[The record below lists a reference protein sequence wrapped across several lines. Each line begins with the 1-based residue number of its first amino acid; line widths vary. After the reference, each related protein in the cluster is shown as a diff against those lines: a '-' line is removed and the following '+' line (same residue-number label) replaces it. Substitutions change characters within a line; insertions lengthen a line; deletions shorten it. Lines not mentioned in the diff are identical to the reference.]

1 MKMKIFRKKST
12 EVDNLERMLDTISDL
27 TRGLGRT
34 EFNNLI
40 EAIKSVYEAR
50 QKLRKVKT
58 DEEKEV
64 ADITD
69 IEKEMAKVDGRD

>member
-1 MKMKIFRKKST
+1 MKLKIFKKHTT
-12 EVDNLERMLDTISDL
+12 EVDNLERMLDIISDL
-27 TRGLGRT
+27 TRGLGRA

-58 DEEKEV
+58 DEEKEN
-64 ADITD
+64 ADIVEA
-69 IEKEMAKVDGRD
+69 EKSFEYEVTK

>member
-1 MKMKIFRKKST
+1 MKMKIFKKHRT

-27 TRGLGRT
+27 TRGLGRA

-58 DEEKEV
+58 DEEKSV
-64 ADITD
+64 QDIND
-69 IEKEMAKVDGRD
+69 AEMELQNE

>member
-1 MKMKIFRKKST
+1 MKMRIFKKHRT

-27 TRGLGRT
+27 TRGLGRA

-58 DEEKEV
+58 DEEKEN

-69 IEKEMAKVDGRD
+69 VEKEFIKIDGGN

>member
-1 MKMKIFRKKST
+1 MRIFKKKST

-27 TRGLGRT
+27 TRGLGRA

-50 QKLRKVKT
+50 QKLRKVRT
-58 DEEKEV
+58 DDEKEV
-64 ADITD
+64 ADITE
-69 IEKEMAKVDGRD
+69 IEKDMETKA

>member
-1 MKMKIFRKKST
+1 MKIFKRHRTT

-27 TRGLGRT
+27 TRGLGRA

-58 DEEKEV
+58 DEEKEN
-64 ADITD
+64 ADITEA
-69 IEKEMAKVDGRD
+69 EKELSKIDGGD

>member
-1 MKMKIFRKKST
+1 MKIFKRRRTT

-27 TRGLGRT
+27 TRGLGRA

-58 DEEKEV
+58 DEEKEN
-64 ADITD
+64 ADITEA
-69 IEKEMAKVDGRD
+69 EKELSKIDGGD

>member
-1 MKMKIFRKKST
+1 MGLFKRKERDET
-12 EVDNLERMLDTISDL
+12 DMLERRLDIISDL
-27 TRGLGRT
+27 TRGLGKS

-40 EAIKSVYEAR
+40 EAVKSVYEAR

-64 ADITD
+64 ADIED
-69 IEKEMAKVDGRD
+69 IENTFIKE

>member
-1 MKMKIFRKKST
+1 
-12 EVDNLERMLDTISDL
+12 MLDTISDL
-27 TRGLGRT
+27 TRGLGRA

-58 DEEKEV
+58 DDEKSV
-64 ADITD
+64 QDIND
-69 IEKEMAKVDGRD
+69 VEMELRNE

>member
-1 MKMKIFRKKST
+1 MKIFKKKST

-58 DEEKEV
+58 DDEKSV
-64 ADITD
+64 QDITD
-69 IEKEMAKVDGRD
+69 IEKEMVKADGRDN

>member
-1 MKMKIFRKKST
+1 MKLFKKHTT
-12 EVDNLERMLDTISDL
+12 EVDNLERMLDIISDL
-27 TRGLGRT
+27 TRGLGRA

-58 DEEKEV
+58 DEEKEN
-64 ADITD
+64 ADI
-69 IEKEMAKVDGRD
+69 IEAEKELNKIDGGD

>member
-1 MKMKIFRKKST
+1 MKIFKKKTT

-27 TRGLGRT
+27 TRGLGRA

-58 DEEKEV
+58 DDEKEV

-69 IEKEMAKVDGRD
+69 IEKDMVRADGRDN

>member
-1 MKMKIFRKKST
+1 MKIFRKKST

-58 DEEKEV
+58 DEEKEN
-64 ADITD
+64 ADIAEA
-69 IEKEMAKVDGRD
+69 EKSFEYEVTK

>member
-12 EVDNLERMLDTISDL
+12 EVDNLERMLDTISDI
-27 TRGLGRT
+27 TRGLGRA

-50 QKLRKVKT
+50 QRLRKVKT
-58 DEEKEV
+58 DDEKENEEIDE
-64 ADITD
+64 AAKF
-69 IEKEMAKVDGRD
+69 IETKEQ

>member
-1 MKMKIFRKKST
+1 MKLFKKRKI
-12 EVDNLERMLDTISDL
+12 EVDNLERMLDIISDL
-27 TRGLGRT
+27 TRGLGRA

-58 DEEKEV
+58 DDEKEV
-64 ADITD
+64 ADITEA
-69 IEKEMAKVDGRD
+69 EKELGKIDG